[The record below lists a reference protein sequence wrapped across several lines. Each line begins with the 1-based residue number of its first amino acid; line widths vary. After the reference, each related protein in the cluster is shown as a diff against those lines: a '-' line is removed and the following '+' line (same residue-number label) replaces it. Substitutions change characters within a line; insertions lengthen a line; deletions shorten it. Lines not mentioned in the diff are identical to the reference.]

1 MCSKTSETPGA
12 IIISAASAINGATA
26 VEVKQR
32 PLAFLVRT
40 SGKNTF
46 IADVDDHVL
55 CKNHQIIDAHDTT
68 TYTRT

>member
-1 MCSKTSETPGA
+1 MCSKTSETPGT
-12 IIISAASAINGATA
+12 IIISAAQAIHGTTA
-26 VEVKQR
+26 VEVNQR

-46 IADVDDHVL
+46 IPDVNDHVL
-55 CKNHQIIDAHDTT
+55 CKNHEIIDAHDTT